1 MFHLFVISS
10 TIRKMIFGLS
20 SLKIPISYSHIRRL
34 IQIKQTYLKW
44 YIIYTKNE
52 LKILRFIIKMNLKT
66 KNFFLDS
73 RFMFSMEKS
82 VLYCNFKLSYAV
94 FKPMFYILMALNWLL
109 LAFNSIRFISIS
121 HEKKKKTGMFWLKRN
136 VISFAQQ
143 KNIAVFV
150 DEGFCP
156 LSIHAFISIKWF
168 DRQGQ
173 QVFDQQISRKWIN
186 KDFHFF
192 DEQIDFPR
200 KKPLN
205 K

>member
-1 MFHLFVISS
+1 
-10 TIRKMIFGLS
+10 
-20 SLKIPISYSHIRRL
+20 
-34 IQIKQTYLKW
+34 
-44 YIIYTKNE
+44 
-52 LKILRFIIKMNLKT
+52 MNLKT

-150 DEGFCP
+150 DLNEGFCP
-156 LSIHAFISIKWF
+156 LSIHAFISIK
-168 DRQGQ
+168 
-173 QVFDQQISRKWIN
+173 
-186 KDFHFF
+186 
-192 DEQIDFPR
+192 
-200 KKPLN
+200 
-205 K
+205 